1 MSDRWSIPQLMG
13 GILRGGGARWRRRR
27 GGAKTSLYLGGYT
40 VVAQGR
46 GGGQGKKQWEE
57 G

>member
-1 MSDRWSIPQLMG
+1 MSDIWRIPQLLG
-13 GILRGGGARWRRRR
+13 GILQGGGARRQRRR
-27 GGAKTSLYLGGYT
+27 GGTKTSLHLGGYT
-40 VVAQGR
+40 VVARGR